1 MPIFRLEGAD
11 ISNAQLVIAQETDLE
26 LESHLENW
34 LENSPLALI
43 QGELILW
50 IDRQPSARD
59 EEGTVFPDLLGV
71 DAEGNL
77 VIVELKRDKAPR
89 EVVAQLLEYA
99 AWANELSDEQIQQ
112 IAGDYFEKR
121 NESDRKQFQEV
132 FKDVFE
138 LTDDDEFPPLNRN
151 LRLYIVASDIP
162 TRVARVCRFLR
173 TSQGMDINCI
183 NVSTFQTEAGERL
196 VSMEAKVGDE
206 DVVSSKTQKHR
217 VSQSSRWSGDKG
229 VRDVVQDAVRELTQ
243 DKIDVE
249 FTIKEVTS
257 IIHKTDPNFNKGT
270 VSGQITAD
278 CVNHPSRRHHS
289 AKHDFYWRVTKGKYR
304 LYDPEKDK
312 IEDNV
317 DSIQNQD
324 MDIQS

>member
-1 MPIFRLEGAD
+1 MPIFRLEGDD
-11 ISNAQLVIAQETDLE
+11 ISKAKLVIAQETNLE
-26 LESHLENW
+26 LESHLEDW
-34 LENSPLALI
+34 LENSPWALI
-43 QGELILW
+43 QDELILW

-77 VIVELKRDKAPR
+77 VIVELKRAQAPR

-112 IAGDYFEKR
+112 IAEDYFEKR

-138 LTDDDEFPPLNRN
+138 LTDGDEFPPLNGN

-183 NVSTFQTEAGERL
+183 NISIYQTEESDE
-196 VSMEAKVGDE
+196 VIISMETKVGDE
-206 DVVSSKTQKHR
+206 NVVVTKAKR
-217 VSQSSRWSGDKG
+217 RSGEQLNNQM
-229 VRDVVQDAVRELTQ
+229 VWEAVQAFTNGDAN
-243 DKIDVE
+243 VE
-249 FTIKEVTS
+249 FTLKDIERVVSEKHPDFNVTRVRNR
-257 IIHKTDPNFNKGT
+257 IRGT
-270 VSGQITAD
+270 VLTSEHG
-278 CVNHPSRRHHS
+278 
-289 AKHDFYWRVTKGKYR
+289 VTI
-304 LYDPEKDK
+304 L
-312 IEDNV
+312 
-317 DSIQNQD
+317 
-324 MDIQS
+324 